1 MFRYDYSD
9 KSKYEIL
16 DRDEYE
22 DTDSKYKIVEEK
34 YKDIENNCEIIRKL
48 RFKKIYT
55 DKNIKLTQK
64 QLDCINERLKWEKFG
79 SELTTPAEVTQCDDE
94 FMVYNTEILKS
105 KKSKKYI
112 RENNISPYVEP
123 ILFDVNTTLDELM
136 IKDTDLYHLL
146 KTNQTRYLAENKK
159 KRLECIERIK
169 KKEEEQ
175 NKKYIPPSQRKP
187 KNSNE
192 IKSLKITNLGDI
204 NDYGEKYLYSFFK
217 SFNISRFKLYIP
229 KNKETNQLKNI
240 CFLNFN
246 NNSDAGKSLDILKG
260 IRLENSILC
269 VEFANY

>member
-1 MFRYDYSD
+1 MFRYDFSD

-16 DRDEYE
+16 NRNEYE
-22 DTDSKYKIVEEK
+22 DVDSKYKIVEEK
-34 YKDIENNCEIIRKL
+34 YKDIDNKCDIIRKL
-48 RFKKIYT
+48 RFKKIYK
-55 DKNIKLTQK
+55 DKNVKLTQK
-64 QLDCINERLKWEKFG
+64 QLDCINERLKWDKFG
-79 SELTTPAEVTQCDDE
+79 LELTTPAEVTQGEEE

-105 KKSKKYI
+105 KTSRKYI
-112 RENNISPYVEP
+112 RENNISSYIEP

-146 KTNQTRYLAENKK
+146 KNNQTRFFAENKN

-175 NKKYIPPSQRKP
+175 NKKYTLPSQRKP
-187 KNSNE
+187 KNPNE
-192 IKSLKITNLGDI
+192 IKSLKITNIGDV
-204 NDYGEKYLYSFFK
+204 NDYGEKYLYNFFK
-217 SFNISRFKLYIP
+217 SFKISRFKLYIP
-229 KNKETNQLKNI
+229 KNKETNKLKNI

-246 NNSDAGKSLDILKG
+246 NNSDADKSLDILKG